1 MKPNKTVVANCS
13 WFFNTFTLLNQ
24 TLLDMRMLLFL
35 SLVVISFG
43 TRAQKVTLSEGSLK
57 FLKGQ
62 STIQVSFTY
71 DSMLVETTPEEMF
84 VRTKK
89 AELDQKQ
96 AGVGARWEKAW
107 TEDRKWKLEPAFK
120 NMFARTL
127 KVSTIGKSQYSIIF
141 QTNRTVPG
149 WNFGVAL
156 VQQESIIDGVA
167 TIIDT
172 NDPTKI
178 LARLDVMGMDGRGTI
193 AQHAWETGDQ
203 IAKAYETAGR
213 ELALFIKANMKK

>member
-1 MKPNKTVVANCS
+1 MRLSILITLIVSAFSAQAQKA
-13 WFFNTFTLLNQ
+13 TLL
-24 TLLDMRMLLFL
+24 
-35 SLVVISFG
+35 
-43 TRAQKVTLSEGSLK
+43 EGDVK
-57 FLKGQ
+57 PLKGQ
-62 STIQVSFTY
+62 TTFQIKFTY
-71 DSMLVETTPEEMF
+71 DSMMVETSTPEPVF
-84 VRTKK
+84 IKTKK
-89 AELDQKQ
+89 LELDQKQ
-96 AGVGARWEKAW
+96 EGLGARWEKAW

-127 KVSTIGKSQYSIIF
+127 KVSTIGKAQYTIIF

-156 VQQESIIDGVA
+156 VQQESVVDGIA

-172 NDPTKI
+172 NDPTKTI
-178 LARLDVMGMDGRGTI
+178 ARVQLMGMEGRGTI

-213 ELALFIKANMKK
+213 ELALFLKDNFRKK

>member
-1 MKPNKTVVANCS
+1 
-13 WFFNTFTLLNQ
+13 
-24 TLLDMRMLLFL
+24 MRKLLFV
-35 SLVVISFG
+35 SLVAISFVSQ
-43 TRAQKVTLSEGSLK
+43 AQKVTLLEGELK

-71 DSMLVETTPEEMF
+71 DSMLVETNTPEELF

-89 AELDQKQ
+89 SELEQKQ
-96 AGVGARWEKAW
+96 AGLGARWEKSW

-127 KVSTIGKSQYSIIF
+127 KVSTIGKAQFSVIF

-156 VQQESIIDGVA
+156 VQQESIIDGIA
-167 TIIDT
+167 TIVDN
-172 NDPTKI
+172 NDPTKV
-178 LARLDVMGMDGRGTI
+178 LARLDLKGMDGRGTV

-213 ELALFIKANMKK
+213 ELALFIKSNMKK

>member
-1 MKPNKTVVANCS
+1 
-13 WFFNTFTLLNQ
+13 
-24 TLLDMRMLLFL
+24 MRMLLFI
-35 SLVVISFG
+35 SLVAISFG
-43 TRAQKVTLSEGSLK
+43 THAQKVTLLEGDVK

-62 STIQVSFTY
+62 STIQASFTY
-71 DSMLVETTPEEMF
+71 DSMVIETNTPEEQF

-89 AELDQKQ
+89 AELELKQ
-96 AGVGARWEKAW
+96 SGLGARWEKAW
-107 TEDRKWKLEPAFK
+107 IEDRKFKLEPAFK

-127 KVSTIGKSQYSIIF
+127 KVSTIGKGQYTVIF
-141 QTNRTVPG
+141 QTDRTVPG

-156 VQQESIIDGVA
+156 VQQESIIDGIA
-167 TIIDT
+167 TIVDN
-172 NDPTKI
+172 NDPTKV
-178 LARLDVMGMDGRGTI
+178 LARLKLTGMDGRGSV

>member
-1 MKPNKTVVANCS
+1 
-13 WFFNTFTLLNQ
+13 
-24 TLLDMRMLLFL
+24 MRTLLFL
-35 SLVVISFG
+35 SLITFSFC
-43 TRAQKVTLSEGSLK
+43 TLAQKVTLSEGDVK

-71 DSMLVETTPEEMF
+71 DSMLVETNTPEEQF

-89 AELDQKQ
+89 AELEIKQ
-96 AGVGARWEKAW
+96 AGLGARWEKAW
-107 TEDRKWKLEPAFK
+107 VEDRKWKLEPAFK

-127 KVSTIGKSQYSIIF
+127 KVSTLGKAQYTIIF

-167 TIIDT
+167 TVVDT

-178 LARLDVMGMDGRGTI
+178 LARFELTGMDGRGTV

-213 ELALFIKANMKK
+213 ELALSIRSSMKK